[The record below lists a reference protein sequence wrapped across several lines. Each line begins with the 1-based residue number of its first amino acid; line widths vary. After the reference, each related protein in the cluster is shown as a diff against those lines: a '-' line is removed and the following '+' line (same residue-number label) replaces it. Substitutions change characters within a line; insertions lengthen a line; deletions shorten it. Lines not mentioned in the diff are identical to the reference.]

1 MRRISIL
8 STSLFT
14 SFAIVLS
21 GLISSSAHATD
32 SVVTVS
38 CETGSYKV
46 TTTGSVVTV
55 SEGETCSGA
64 VVIPQGVTAIGEYAF
79 GGAAGLTSISLPE
92 TLNQVGDSPFYG
104 TSNLTQINVAPNNP
118 DFASVDGVLFGR
130 NGISATLIAYPA
142 NKASSM
148 YTTPRTVSFT
158 GGIAAEVTTIRS
170 YAFQFA
176 QKLATL
182 TVSEDVTTLGGGF
195 GASLLSVIN
204 LPETLNQVGD
214 SPFYGTSNLTQI
226 NVAPNNPDFASVD
239 GVLFGRNGIS
249 ATLIAYPA
257 NKASSMYT
265 TPRTVSFT
273 DRPNAAVTS
282 IDTYAFQNAQK
293 LATLNISEG
302 VTTLGGGIA
311 ESTRLLSVINLPAT
325 YTEMTGQPFGD
336 AYGLTSIT
344 IKASVV
350 SVASRTFINARSLSN
365 IYFLGDE
372 PDVDNDAFF
381 AIAPGAKAYVKSDA
395 DGFDLDVIT
404 GKWKGLT
411 VVDLAT
417 DGDYVCSTGSKT
429 TAETPSSTPRYK
441 ITGGVVSDG
450 ISCAG
455 TVLLPDGIKAIGN
468 SAFEAATLTSINI
481 PAGVISIG
489 DYAFFST
496 TDLTS
501 FTVAADNPNYSV
513 NDGVLLNKA
522 GTTLLL
528 YPVGK
533 TATSYLIPSGVTSI
547 GDWAFYQE
555 NSLNSITIPE
565 GVVTIGNH
573 SFRNLSA
580 LTSITLPATLG
591 SIGEYAFSFA
601 TALTSIIIPAN
612 VATIGSNAFEYA
624 VALSNIYF
632 LGDAPTVGPDAFAN
646 IVTLPKAYKK
656 TENTTFTLINGKWNG
671 LTATSFDYLAT
682 YESNG
687 GSAVSASAFT
697 TGGTL
702 TSQPMPTRSG
712 YGFAGWS
719 ATDGGTAVAFP
730 YAPGPDVTNDITL
743 FANWL
748 GDGNFFCSG
757 DLAGERATDETTN
770 IYAIT
775 DGVVTAVPDASC
787 TGDVVIPAGAN
798 SIGAEAFKRS
808 AMNSVSLPATLTS
821 IGDDSFSLS
830 TALVELSIPE
840 GVVSIG
846 EWAFS
851 NSELLE
857 IITLPASVNNIGNTA
872 FQDSLSLENI
882 NVNTANANFA
892 SVNGV
897 LFNKS
902 LTTLEAYPAGKP
914 ADSYTVP
921 ATVEII
927 ADRSFISARALKSVL
942 FPADSQLTSLEGSV
956 FQTSGLTSIILPAGV
971 ETIGNA
977 FNTAQNL
984 TSVTLPGS
992 VTSIGAYAFQGS
1004 TRLSSFYFLGGPPT
1018 VEPETFTNIGPAPKA
1033 FVTASSRAA
1042 FGGLGSNWN
1051 GLTVAM
1057 NYTLT
1062 YNYNSATGGNSTTSG
1077 SYTTGDTPITLPTP
1091 TRTGYTFA
1099 GWYSDAG
1106 FTTRI
1111 GHAGEDYSPT
1121 GVDESLNAYAKWT
1134 EVPVLPEMPP
1144 SGNPPSGN
1152 PPADNTPSVD
1162 LVAQAAAA
1170 DLAARTIKVKS
1181 KFAGKALASRVGVKM
1196 VSPKAKVT
1204 FKISKASKK
1213 ICTKSGSKIKTLK
1226 AGNCVVTFT
1235 VQEPKP
1241 KKGKKPKATKTVKTF
1256 VVN

>member
-8 STSLFT
+8 STSLVT
-14 SFAIVLS
+14 SFVMLLAALAAS
-21 GLISSSAHATD
+21 PANATALVD
-32 SVVTVS
+32 
-38 CETGSYKV
+38 GSYLCSTGAP
-46 TTTGSVVTV
+46 TTETTNIYTITTEGSVVTF
-55 SEGETCSGA
+55 SSDHTCAGD
-64 VVIPQGVTAIGEYAF
+64 VVIPEGVTTTAQYTF
-79 GGAAGLTSISLPE
+79 GSRTSQVTSVSLPE
-92 TLNQVGDSPFYG
+92 SLNQIGFSAFYG
-104 TSNLTQINVAPNNP
+104 TVLLTEISVAPTNTA
-118 DFASVDGVLFGR
+118 FTSVDGVLFGPD
-130 NGISATLIAYPA
+130 GINATLIAYPA
-142 NKASSM
+142 NKNAST
-148 YTTPRTVSFT
+148 YTTPTTVSFP
-158 GGIAAEVTTIRS
+158 GLINAPVTSISS
-170 YAFQFA
+170 YAFQGA
-176 QKLATL
+176 QKLTTL
-182 TVSEDVTTLGGGF
+182 DISEGVVALGGGI
-195 GASLLSVIN
+195 AESSKLLSVIN
-204 LPETLNQVGD
+204 LP
-214 SPFYGTSNLTQI
+214 S
-226 NVAPNNPDFASVD
+226 
-239 GVLFGRNGIS
+239 
-249 ATLIAYPA
+249 
-257 NKASSMYT
+257 
-265 TPRTVSFT
+265 
-273 DRPNAAVTS
+273 
-282 IDTYAFQNAQK
+282 
-293 LATLNISEG
+293 
-302 VTTLGGGIA
+302 
-311 ESTRLLSVINLPAT
+311 T
-325 YTEMTGQPFGD
+325 YTAITGQPFQD
-336 AYGLTSIT
+336 AHKLTSIT

-350 SVASRTFINARSLSN
+350 TISNRAFMNAYALSN
-365 IYFLGDE
+365 IYFLGDQ
-372 PDVDNDAFF
+372 PTVDDNEAF
-381 AIAPGAKAYVKSDA
+381 IGVPSGAKAFVKSDA
-395 DGFDLDVIT
+395 DGFDLDLIT

-411 VVDLAT
+411 VVDLAS

-429 TAETPSSTPRYK
+429 TVETPSSTPRYK
-441 ITGGVVSDG
+441 ITGGEVSNG
-450 ISCAG
+450 ISCID

-468 SAFEAATLTSINI
+468 SAFEGATLTSINI

-489 DYAFFST
+489 DYAFFNT
-496 TDLTS
+496 PDLTS
-501 FTVAADNPNYSV
+501 FTVAADNPNYSA

-533 TATSYLIPSGVTSI
+533 TASSYLIPSGVTSI
-547 GDWAFYQE
+547 GNWAFYQE
-555 NSLNSITIPE
+555 TSLKSITIPE

-591 SIGEYAFSFA
+591 SIGESAFSFA
-601 TALTSIIIPAN
+601 IALSSIIIPAD
-612 VATIGSNAFEYA
+612 VAAIGSNAFEYA
-624 VALSNIYF
+624 VALSSIYF

-671 LTATSFDYLAT
+671 LTAASFDYLAT

-697 TGGTL
+697 IGGNISAPTA
-702 TSQPMPTRSG
+702 PTRDG

-719 ATDGGTAVAFP
+719 AIDGGTAVAFP

-748 GDGNFFCSG
+748 GDGNFLCSG
-757 DLAGERATDETTN
+757 QRATDETTN

-857 IITLPASVNNIGNTA
+857 TITLPASVNNIGNTA

-882 NVNTANANFA
+882 NVNAANANFA

-914 ADSYTVP
+914 AASYTVP

-942 FPADSQLTSLEGSV
+942 FTADSQLTSLEGSV

-971 ETIGNA
+971 ETIGSA
-977 FNTAQNL
+977 FSYAHNL
-984 TSVTLPGS
+984 TSVTIPAS
-992 VTSIGAYAFQGS
+992 VTDIGGYAFQGS
-1004 TRLSSFYFLGGPPT
+1004 IKLSSFYFLGEPPT
-1018 VEPETFTNIGPAPKA
+1018 VDPLTFTNIGPAPKA

-1091 TRTGYTFA
+1091 TRTGYTFV

-1111 GHAGEDYSPT
+1111 GDAGEDYSPT
-1121 GVDESLNAYAKWT
+1121 GVVESLNAYAKWT
-1134 EVPVLPEMPP
+1134 EIPVLPEPPP

-1152 PPADNTPSVD
+1152 PPADNTPPVD

-1181 KFAGKALASRVGVKM
+1181 KFAGKALASRIGVKM

-1241 KKGKKPKATKTVKTF
+1241 KKGKKPKATKTVKTL